1 MSSVFSAL
9 ANTGLTGIHHCLHKS
24 MGQLAATGLR
34 SAIHDNKQPPD
45 TIEYR
50 ASTIMVGFSG
60 SPFYRSDFVSHASR
74 LRSFI
79 R

>member
-1 MSSVFSAL
+1 MSRIF
-9 ANTGLTGIHHCLHKS
+9 NTLIDKGLVGIHHCLHKS
-24 MGQLAATGLR
+24 MGQLATTWLR

-45 TIEYR
+45 AIENR
-50 ASTIMVGFSG
+50 ASAIMVGFSG
-60 SPFYRSDFVSHASR
+60 QPFYRSDFVSHASR